1 MLVDGLGGHIVN
13 AVESVVQTVLYDGFL
28 PNASR
33 LASTN
38 NLRRWPSG
46 GVYPRA
52 YAEVSGND
60 PWVTQSECLL
70 RGNAQTRVAV
80 RPGFL
85 QITGRLAL
93 AAQHEAELAA
103 LRPGAGEPVWR
114 AVPGLDVDGRRYTS
128 RQEALERHIAVPV
141 QRLADLLTAPRETAF
156 SFAASGELEPLVDRQ
171 GTVHGALRRTRAA
184 LQGRVELSA
193 SSVAGGVYR
202 LRARI
207 VNETPLCRV
216 RSMSHD
222 AASLHA
228 LVSCHTVLTIE
239 HGAWISSRYPPDEL
253 AACSAACRNIG
264 VWPVLIG
271 DEQRCDTMLAAP
283 VVLDDFPRIEPDRTG
298 ASFDARPP
306 LASVRVAGGEVHVGD
321 QVRLRPRGRADIFDI
336 ALSGMIATV
345 ESIERDIDE
354 HVHVAVRF
362 DDDPG
367 HDAGMPHLPA
377 QRFFFGADE
386 IEPLEAAQGGG
397 KRAHTL
403 SVIRH
408 VEARVQGVGSRPGAW
423 RERRVNPS

>member
-1 MLVDGLGGHIVN
+1 MN

-33 LASTN
+33 LAATKN
-38 NLRRWPSG
+38 PQRWPFG

-70 RGNAQTRVAV
+70 RGNEQTRVTV

-85 QITGRLAL
+85 QITGRVAL
-93 AAQHEAELAA
+93 AAIHAAEQAA
-103 LRPGAGEPVWR
+103 LHAVGLPGSGEPAWR
-114 AVPGLDVDGRRYTS
+114 AVPVLDVDGRRYTP

-141 QRLADLLTAPRETAF
+141 LRLADLLTAPWEMVF
-156 SFAASGELEPLVDRQ
+156 SFAASGELEPLADRQ

-193 SSVAGGVYR
+193 SRVADGVYR

-239 HGAWISSRYPPDEL
+239 HGAWLSSRYPPDEL

-298 ASFDARPP
+298 APFDARPP
-306 LASVRVAGGEVHVGD
+306 LASVRVAGGEVRVGD

-367 HDAGMPHLPA
+367 HDASMPHLPA

-386 IEPLEAAQGGG
+386 IEPLDAAQGGQ
-397 KRAHTL
+397 RAHT
-403 SVIRH
+403 SSAIRS
-408 VEARVQGVGSRPGAW
+408 VEARVQGVGARPGAW
-423 RERRVNPS
+423 RERRVSPS